1 MKKKI
6 IIVGGGTA
14 GWLSALYV
22 QKLYKDTA
30 DIILVESDEVG
41 ILGAGEGSVPSV
53 IGFLTNLDIDTYDF
67 FLKTNSTHKIGISF
81 ENWNGDGKSF
91 LHDFYSSDTKL
102 NPTAEFEYLGYLMD
116 NNMDINEHMLAKIIA
131 YNNLSPFSNNNIELV
146 SHSLHFD
153 AHLVA
158 DYLKSIGLERGI
170 IRIEG
175 KIADFG
181 QDVYGNVRNIKLENN
196 ITIDNIHFV
205 FDCSGFARLIIG
217 KLYNTEWISYED
229 KLTVN
234 SALPFQLPID
244 EGHIKPYTK
253 AIAMKYGW
261 MWQIPLQNR
270 WGCGYVFDDN
280 YINSDEAKKEVEDL
294 LGHSI
299 DNNRTIKFEAGRYK
313 NIWVKNCIAIGLSSG
328 FIEPLEATAINMVT
342 LLLKMLNKFDID
354 YINGTTIGN
363 YNLEYGLVTDDI
375 VDFLQFHYIT
385 KRNDTPFWK
394 FYRSDKMKKSKAL
407 SMNLEKLKNDL
418 TIYLPSNQTSIFVD
432 KSWTT
437 IGYGTEYLDKTLF
450 INKFNKLKNNNQVLS
465 NFNTLNELTLNAIK
479 TLTISELE
487 FINNLKQKYD

>member
-91 LHDFYSSDTKL
+91 LHDFYSSDTEL

-244 EGHIKPYTK
+244 EGHIK
-253 AIAMKYGW
+253 
-261 MWQIPLQNR
+261 
-270 WGCGYVFDDN
+270 
-280 YINSDEAKKEVEDL
+280 SDEEAKKEIEKQFGIVVD
-294 LGHSI
+294 SPKAFSF
-299 DNNRTIKFEAGRYK
+299 NAGYLETP
-313 NIWVKNCIAIGLSSG
+313 WVKNCIAIGLSSG

-394 FYRSDKMKKSKAL
+394 FYRRDKMKKSKAL

-418 TIYLPSNQTSIFVD
+418 TIYMPSNQTSIFVD